1 VVQGTRIKPRQD
13 SRLPQKI
20 SRRTFLKATAGVG
33 AGAAL
38 GCLGAALRQPYDI
51 RVEHL
56 GIRLARLPQSFDGL
70 RLVQLSDIHFDE
82 YMSKSH
88 LQHIVDLTNA
98 QSPDLILLT
107 GDYVTASPF
116 DAGNSSDNDRRAE
129 KAWPCSEVLH
139 GLVNARY
146 GRIAI
151 LGNHDCFTNP
161 EIVTEALTSGRF
173 LVLRNRSLPVES
185 HGARFWLAGVDD
197 ILEHYG
203 DPEAT
208 MSGVPGNECVVVAMH
223 EPDYVEEV
231 LDYGIDFQIS
241 GHSHGGQVCLPGI
254 GPLYLPKGA
263 RKYPLGY
270 YRLGDVQLYTN
281 RGVGVIHL
289 PVRFMCPPEI
299 TVFTLLSG
307 R

>member
-1 VVQGTRIKPRQD
+1 
-13 SRLPQKI
+13 LPQKI
-20 SRRTFLKATAGVG
+20 SRRAFLKATTG
-33 AGAAL
+33 AGAGTAL
-38 GCLGAALRQPYDI
+38 GCLGAALQQPYDI
-51 RVEHL
+51 RVEHV
-56 GIRLARLPQSFDGL
+56 GIRLARLPQAFDGL
-70 RLVQLSDIHFDE
+70 RLAQLSDIHFGE

-98 QSPDLILLT
+98 QSPDMVVLT
-107 GDYVTASPF
+107 GDYVTGRLVGE
-116 DAGNSSDNDRRAE
+116 DDGRNSEEDDRRAE
-129 KAWPCSEVLH
+129 KAWPCAEVLR
-139 GLVNARY
+139 GLVKARY

-161 EIVTEALTSGRF
+161 EIVTEALTSSGF
-173 LVLRNRSLPVES
+173 LVLRNRSFPIES

-208 MSGVPGNECVVVAMH
+208 LHGVPRTECVVVAMH
-223 EPDYVEEV
+223 EPDYVERI
-231 LDYGIDFQIS
+231 LKYGIDLQIS
-241 GHSHGGQVCLPGI
+241 GHSHGGQVRLPGI

-263 RKYPLGY
+263 KKYPLGY
-270 YRLGDVQLYTN
+270 YRIGNVQLYTN

-299 TVFTLLSG
+299 TVFTLQSG